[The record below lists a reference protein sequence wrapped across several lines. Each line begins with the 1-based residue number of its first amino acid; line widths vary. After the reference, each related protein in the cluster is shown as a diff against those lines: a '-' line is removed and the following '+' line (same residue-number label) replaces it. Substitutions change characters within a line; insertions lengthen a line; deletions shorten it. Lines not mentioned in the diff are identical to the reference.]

1 MNRVV
6 VRNATAADL
15 AEVVRLERRTPEASH
30 WPEGGYVL
38 MLDQGSADDA
48 VRRRFLVAQAAGR
61 LVGFAVGRAAGRGVE
76 GFAELETVVVE
87 FGARR
92 AGVGRALC
100 EGVIAWC
107 LDLGLGRLELEVRAG
122 SAGAIALYRSLKF
135 VAVGSRPGY
144 YRDPDEDALLMELEF
159 ARWRRDG
166 AGL

>member
-1 MNRVV
+1 V

-15 AEVVRLERRTPEASH
+15 PEVVRLERGITEAPH
-30 WPEGGYVL
+30 WAEAEYMS
-38 MLDQGSADDA
+38 MLNQGSADDA
-48 VRRRFLVAQAAGR
+48 VRRCFLVAQVAGR
-61 LVGFAVGRAAGRGVE
+61 LVGFAVGRAAGREVG

-87 FGARR
+87 PASRR

-100 EGVIAWC
+100 EGVVAWC

-159 ARWRRDG
+159 ARRPCDG